1 MNVSWFRRFCLS
13 VCLLLLPAG
22 YGASAQQYPSKPITI
37 VVPVAPGGVA
47 DVVTRMF
54 GLKLGAG
61 GGPTVVVENKT
72 GGASIPGT
80 LAVAKARPDGYTL
93 LTGYHGPLSIL
104 PHLQPLPYD
113 PAKDLIPVVQL
124 ISVPNI
130 LVVNP
135 SVPAKNLG
143 ELIAYAKANPGKLTY
158 ASQGAGTT
166 GHLAGELFKLLT
178 GADITHVPY
187 RGAAPAIQDLL
198 AGQVTMMFDVV
209 ALAEGAIKE
218 GKLRTFGVATKERI
232 PLFPD
237 VPTLKEQGLPIEM
250 TAWFG
255 LMAPAGTPRE
265 VVMWL
270 NERANKVMAEP
281 DVRARFT
288 AQGAT
293 LPLGTPEEFG
303 AHIANETNKFGDI
316 VQRAHITIN

>member
-1 MNVSWFRRFCLS
+1 MYVSRFLILCAVAS
-13 VCLLLLPAG
+13 LLLLQTLL
-22 YGASAQQYPSKPITI
+22 GANAQQYPSRPISI

-47 DVVTRMF
+47 DVVTRVF
-54 GLKLGAG
+54 GMKLGQASG
-61 GGPTVVVENKT
+61 ATVVVENKT

-80 LAVAKARPDGYTL
+80 LTVARAQPDGYTL
-93 LTGYHGPLSIL
+93 LTGFHGPLSIL
-104 PHLQPLPYD
+104 QHLQTLPYD
-113 PAKDLIPVVQL
+113 PAKELVPVVHL

-135 SVPAKNLG
+135 SIPANNLS
-143 ELIAYAKANPGKLTY
+143 ELITYAKANPGKLTY

-166 GHLAGELFKLLT
+166 GHLAGEMFKLAT
-178 GADITHVPY
+178 GTDITHVPY

-198 AGQVTMMFDVV
+198 GGQVSMMFDVV

-218 GKLRTFGVATKERI
+218 GRLRTFGVATKDRI
-232 PLFPD
+232 PIFPG
-237 VPTLKEQGLPIEM
+237 VPTLREQGVPIEM

-265 VVMWL
+265 VILWL
-270 NERANKVMAEP
+270 NERANKLMAEP
-281 DVRARFT
+281 DVRERFA

-303 AHIANETNKFGDI
+303 AFIASETKKFGDVI
-316 VQRAHITIN
+316 QRGNITMR